1 MNTQRIM
8 LLVLLALLPGAA
20 AEVYF
25 YGVGYLVNILLACC
39 LGLGMEA
46 VCLRVQQRP
55 VLAAITDGS
64 TLVTCALLALALP
77 PELPVSIV
85 AVAIAAAVIVA
96 KHLYGGLGNNLFNP
110 AVVGYTVVLVSF
122 PVAMADWPVPVDGVT
137 SATALVSLKYREG
150 ATVAEAWTASGGF
163 GAFGAY
169 GWEWINLGFLIG
181 GVGLLVGRLAAW
193 RIPISILAT
202 IGVLAVLGYDSG
214 SSASWGSPLY
224 HWFSG
229 ATMLAAFFFATDP
242 VTHPASQRG
251 QIVYGILI
259 GLVTFVVRSAGNY
272 PDGAAFAI
280 LLGNAVSPYL
290 DRRLIGADLGAD
302 A

>member
-1 MNTQRIM
+1 MNTRRIM
-8 LLVLLALLPGAA
+8 LLALGALLPGAA

-25 YGVGYLVNILLACC
+25 YGAGYLMNILAACL
-39 LGLGMEA
+39 LGLVMEA
-46 VCLRVQQRP
+46 LCLSLQRRP
-55 VLAAITDGS
+55 VMEAITDCS
-64 TLVTCALLALALP
+64 TLVTCVLLALALP
-77 PELPVSIV
+77 PGLAWPVLGV
-85 AVAIAAAVIVA
+85 AVAAAVVVA

-110 AVVGYTVVLVSF
+110 AAVGYAVVLVSF
-122 PVAMADWPVPVDGVT
+122 PVAMADWPIPVDGLT

-163 GAFGAY
+163 GSVGGF

-181 GVGLLVGRLAAW
+181 GAVLLALRLAAW
-193 RIPISILAT
+193 RIPLTILAT
-202 IGVLAVLGYDSG
+202 IGVLALAGYDSG

-229 ATMLAAFFFATDP
+229 ATMLTVFFFATDP
-242 VTHPASQRG
+242 VTHPASARG
-251 QIVYGILI
+251 QIVYGIVI
-259 GLVTFVVRSAGNY
+259 GAMIFVVRSLGNY
-272 PDGAAFAI
+272 PDGGAFAI

-290 DRRLIGADLGAD
+290 DRRHIAVDVSAD

>member
-46 VCLRVQQRP
+46 VCLRVQRRP
-55 VLAAITDGS
+55 VLSAITDGS
-64 TLVTCALLALALP
+64 TLVTCTLLALALP
-77 PELPVSIV
+77 PGLPVPIIV
-85 AVAIAAAVIVA
+85 VTIAAAVMLA

-150 ATVAEAWTASGGF
+150 ATVAEAWTANGGF
-163 GAFGAY
+163 GAFGGY
-169 GWEWINLGFLIG
+169 GWEWINLGYLMG
-181 GVGLLVGRLAAW
+181 GIGLLAGRLAAW
-193 RIPISILAT
+193 RIPLTVLAT
-202 IGVLAVLGYDSG
+202 IGLLAVLGYDSG

-242 VTHPASQRG
+242 VTHPASARG
-251 QIVYGILI
+251 QIAYGMVI
-259 GLVTFVVRSAGNY
+259 GLVIFVVRSVGNY

-290 DRRLIGADLGAD
+290 DRRLIGADLSAD